1 VHGTGEV
8 TGRALVRHPDVDM
21 VSFTGSS
28 AVGAEI
34 GEVCARTFKRICLEM
49 GGKNALIVL
58 DDADLEQALEGAA
71 WSAFGTS
78 GQRCTAA
85 SRIIVHAKLAD
96 DFAHELAKRAK
107 GLKLGN
113 HLKSKIDVG
122 PIINRKQL
130 DRVHD
135 YIGIGKREGARIL
148 VGGEVASDGDLSR
161 GTFYK
166 PTVFTDTRPDM
177 RIAQEEIFGPV
188 TAVIKT
194 GGFDEALKILHD
206 VNYGLSCSLYTK
218 DVNKALAYIKKA
230 RVGMVYL
237 NSHTIGG
244 EAHLPFGGFRMSGNG
259 QRECGWTGMDVYS
272 EVKTVYADYSQRLQ
286 RPMIER

>member
-1 VHGTGEV
+1 
-8 TGRALVRHPDVDM
+8 
-21 VSFTGSS
+21 
-28 AVGAEI
+28 
-34 GEVCARTFKRICLEM
+34 M

-58 DDADLEQALEGAA
+58 DDADLEQALAGAA

-85 SRIIVHAKLAD
+85 SRIIVHEKLAE
-96 DFAHELAKRAK
+96 DFASELASRAK
-107 GLKLGN
+107 NLKLGN

-135 YIGIGKREGARIL
+135 YVGIGKREGARVL

-161 GTFYK
+161 GTYYK

-188 TAVIKT
+188 TAVIRT
-194 GGFDEALKILHD
+194 SGFDEALKILHD